1 MKLSRLGELICKY
14 QARGTVLIIT
24 DSNVAPLYLN
34 EAISSIKSCG
44 LACDSYTIPSGEESK
59 SFETYIKIIEYAS
72 LISLTRTDGIV
83 ALGGGMVGDIAGF
96 VAATY
101 MRGINFYQVPTTLLA
116 AVDSSVGGKSAI
128 NTCFGKNL
136 VGAFHKAKFVLQDT
150 ALLASEDDYVLM
162 DGYAEI
168 IKTACISRSDDLF
181 EKLESGNFDIQE
193 IIDDCV
199 AVKTYYVEKDENDS
213 GIRHMLNY
221 GHTLAHALEKL
232 SSYEIGHGHAVAKGI
247 AFTASLSYDL
257 GWCSIE
263 CRDRIHALLE
273 KFGYDLSIDFPA
285 CDIANAMA
293 GDKKRAGDAIKFIVS
308 SDIGQSKI
316 KLITLAQ
323 IGEILATYSEICPE
337 SAAISHRGA
346 PLFAPTRSVSA
357 PPSKSYLHREII
369 AAMLSGSDLCLDAK
383 ELSDDI
389 IATYEAV
396 KQISAHGRCTKPE
409 CTGPNSDFTEDF
421 PMVSIDCKESGS
433 TLRFLLPVVTA
444 LGLDAEFMLSGS
456 LIGRPIEQLIIQLE
470 NHGSK
475 IIKDDAGSISVTYAS
490 GYRGL
495 SSGEFI
501 FTNPESSQFISGLL
515 FALPILDGDSTIDVY
530 GKFESSDYVMITLDV
545 LEKYGVKIEYTHD
558 ETHWSFKIRGN
569 QRYKYKLIPPEGD
582 WSNAAFL
589 LALGALGKA
598 PLRVQNLP
606 IPSKQG
612 DAKILDLLKAFGVTL
627 NCYEDIVDSLSGT
640 VDVFPCR
647 KLTAIPNIDASE
659 FPDLVPIISLVASIS
674 NDTTVIYNAERLR
687 YKESDRLASTCHV
700 LKALGAN
707 ITETEDKLIIVGT
720 KALHGAYEGD
730 GYGDHRI
737 IMMLAVSSLVTAGTV
752 KIHEASAASKS
763 FPNFFEVLNKLG
775 LDGNTELA

>member
-1 MKLSRLGELICKY
+1 
-14 QARGTVLIIT
+14 
-24 DSNVAPLYLN
+24 
-34 EAISSIKSCG
+34 
-44 LACDSYTIPSGEESK
+44 
-59 SFETYIKIIEYAS
+59 
-72 LISLTRTDGIV
+72 
-83 ALGGGMVGDIAGF
+83 
-96 VAATY
+96 
-101 MRGINFYQVPTTLLA
+101 
-116 AVDSSVGGKSAI
+116 
-128 NTCFGKNL
+128 
-136 VGAFHKAKFVLQDT
+136 
-150 ALLASEDDYVLM
+150 
-162 DGYAEI
+162 
-168 IKTACISRSDDLF
+168 
-181 EKLESGNFDIQE
+181 
-193 IIDDCV
+193 
-199 AVKTYYVEKDENDS
+199 
-213 GIRHMLNY
+213 ML
-221 GHTLAHALEKL
+221 K
-232 SSYEIGHGHAVAKGI
+232 
-247 AFTASLSYDL
+247 
-257 GWCSIE
+257 
-263 CRDRIHALLE
+263 
-273 KFGYDLSIDFPA
+273 KFGYDLSLDFPA
-285 CDIANAMA
+285 SDIANAMA
-293 GDKKRAGDAIKFIVS
+293 GDKKRAGDGIKFVVS
-308 SDIGQSKI
+308 SDIGQSDI
-316 KLITLAQ
+316 KLISLAQ
-323 IGEILATYSEICPE
+323 LGEILAAYNEICPG
-337 SAAISHRGA
+337 STAISHRGA
-346 PLFAPTRSVSA
+346 PLFAPTGLVSA

-389 IATYEAV
+389 TATYEAV
-396 KQISAHGRCTKPE
+396 KQISAHGCCTNPV
-409 CTGPNSDFTEDF
+409 CTEPNGDFTEDF
-421 PMVSIDCKESGS
+421 PRLSIDCKESGS
-433 TLRFLLPVVTA
+433 TLRFLIPVVTA

-456 LIGRPIEQLIIQLE
+456 LKERPIEQLITQLE

-475 IIKDDAGSISVTYAS
+475 IIKDDAGNISVTYTS

-495 SSGEFI
+495 SSGEFT
-501 FTNPESSQFISGLL
+501 FTNPESSQYISGLL
-515 FALPILDGDSTIDVY
+515 FALPLLDGDSTIDVY
-530 GKFESSDYVMITLDV
+530 GKFESSDYAMITLDV

-606 IPSKQG
+606 LPSKQG
-612 DAKILDLLKAFGVTL
+612 DARILDLLKAFGVTL

-674 NDTTVIYNAERLR
+674 NGTTVIYNAERLR